1 LKSVIFYQKEKSS
14 PLKFVKGY
22 VNIFVEG
29 VFLERFINICR
40 SKNIIL
46 WNIERKRS
54 TIMYANIS
62 IEDFRKI
69 KSIASKTKCRIKIK
83 SKKGLPFIF
92 YRYKKR
98 KIFLICL
105 ILVFLGLLA
114 FSQFLWNVE
123 VLVKDTLDYG
133 QENAAQYS
141 VAEIR
146 EDLEEA
152 GLKTGVLKNK
162 INVNTVINN
171 VRLKRD
177 DIAWLGINLKGTNAI
192 VEIVFSTEKPNIV
205 DESDF
210 CNIVAD
216 REGVINKI
224 SAQNGTIM
232 VKKGDLV
239 RKGNVL
245 IAGWIEGKYT
255 GKEAVHSRGDVQAK
269 VWYSKKEKQEYKQY
283 IKQETGAVE
292 EKFAIKFNNFQINL
306 YKVLT
311 NFKKCDKIVENK
323 KLEIFSDFYLPIE
336 VIKITNKE
344 CEVYEKVYS
353 EEELQNQILTKLE
366 NELLEEIKQNNQV
379 EDVTAIITNKQV
391 IVNKDSESLE
401 VELVYEVL
409 ENIGVEVKL
418 NEEEIQEIEMSKN
431 IEE

>member
-1 LKSVIFYQKEKSS
+1 
-14 PLKFVKGY
+14 
-22 VNIFVEG
+22 
-29 VFLERFINICR
+29 
-40 SKNIIL
+40 
-46 WNIERKRS
+46 
-54 TIMYANIS
+54 MYANIS

-69 KSIASKTKCRIKIK
+69 KRIASKTKCRIKIK

-114 FSQFLWNVE
+114 FSQFLWNVD
-123 VLVKDTLDYG
+123 VVIKDTTGAKQVSSKQALIKSEHSEQG
-133 QENAAQYS
+133 STEQYNI
-141 VAEIR
+141 AEIR
-146 EDLEEA
+146 YDLEEA
-152 GLKTGVLKNK
+152 GLKTGIMKNK
-162 INVNTVINN
+162 INVSTIINN
-171 VRLKRD
+171 VRLKRN
-177 DIAWLGINLKGTNAI
+177 DIAWMGIDLKGTNAI

-216 REGVINKI
+216 REGVIHKI
-224 SAQNGTIM
+224 SAQNGTIS
-232 VKKGDLV
+232 VNKGDLV
-239 RKGNVL
+239 RKGDLL

-255 GKEAVHSRGDVQAK
+255 GKEAVHSRGDIQAK

-283 IKQETGAVE
+283 LKQETGAVE

-353 EEELQNQILTKLE
+353 EEELQNKILTKLE
-366 NELLEEIKQNNQV
+366 NELLEEIRANNQV
-379 EDVTAIITNKQV
+379 DDVATIITNKQV
-391 IVNKDSESLE
+391 VVNKDSESLE

-418 NEEEIQEIEMSKN
+418 SSEELYEIEQSKN